1 MQNKNTK
8 ETKKIDL
15 HPKKCNI
22 CGGLVIYTNN
32 NLIYGKSYGSGKCYL
47 CTQCGSY
54 VGTHEPRPT
63 EALGL
68 LADSQMRTLKKKCH
82 SIFDEFWNCGSNGKQ
97 RRYLRNMA
105 YKRLA
110 TMMRIPLEECHFGYF
125 DLLQLKKAYN
135 CCQVLKKRSETY
147 TWEHTDVT
155 KKWLE
160 AKAAGDKEIHDH
172 IGSVRIGTLCF
183 DLIERKG
190 KRDKNY
196 LYADLY
202 VGGIDTGYGYGKD
215 DYPYTYVDWISR
227 RWTVDKLPKDY
238 RSFKKEIEEKLTML
252 IKHARSIT
260 LKRKQYSLQE
270 KILDDVKI
278 W

>member
-227 RWTVDKLPKDY
+227 QWPVDKLPKDY

-252 IKHARSIT
+252 I
-260 LKRKQYSLQE
+260 
-270 KILDDVKI
+270 
-278 W
+278 

>member
-1 MQNKNTK
+1 MPILQKGEFISCKTK
-8 ETKKIDL
+8 
-15 HPKKCNI
+15 
-22 CGGLVIYTNN
+22 
-32 NLIYGKSYGSGKCYL
+32 
-47 CTQCGSY
+47 TQ
-54 VGTHEPRPT
+54 
-63 EALGL
+63 
-68 LADSQMRTLKKKCH
+68 K
-82 SIFDEFWNCGSNGKQ
+82 KQ
-97 RRYLRNMA
+97 RKSIYIQKSVISAEDWLSTQTTTLFTGNRMEAGNVICVRSVEV
-105 YKRLA
+105 
-110 TMMRIPLEECHFGYF
+110 TLE
-125 DLLQLKKAYN
+125 Q
-135 CCQVLKKRSETY
+135 
-147 TWEHTDVT
+147 
-155 KKWLE
+155 KWLE

-227 RWTVDKLPKDY
+227 QWTVDKLPKDY

-270 KILDDVKI
+270 KNLDDVKI

>member
-1 MQNKNTK
+1 
-8 ETKKIDL
+8 
-15 HPKKCNI
+15 
-22 CGGLVIYTNN
+22 
-32 NLIYGKSYGSGKCYL
+32 
-47 CTQCGSY
+47 
-54 VGTHEPRPT
+54 
-63 EALGL
+63 
-68 LADSQMRTLKKKCH
+68 
-82 SIFDEFWNCGSNGKQ
+82 
-97 RRYLRNMA
+97 
-105 YKRLA
+105 
-110 TMMRIPLEECHFGYF
+110 MMRIPLEECHFGYF

-202 VGGIDTGYGYGKD
+202 VGGID
-215 DYPYTYVDWISR
+215 
-227 RWTVDKLPKDY
+227 
-238 RSFKKEIEEKLTML
+238 
-252 IKHARSIT
+252 
-260 LKRKQYSLQE
+260 
-270 KILDDVKI
+270 KIGRAHV
-278 W
+278 

>member
-1 MQNKNTK
+1 M
-8 ETKKIDL
+8 
-15 HPKKCNI
+15 
-22 CGGLVIYTNN
+22 
-32 NLIYGKSYGSGKCYL
+32 
-47 CTQCGSY
+47 
-54 VGTHEPRPT
+54 
-63 EALGL
+63 
-68 LADSQMRTLKKKCH
+68 
-82 SIFDEFWNCGSNGKQ
+82 
-97 RRYLRNMA
+97 
-105 YKRLA
+105 
-110 TMMRIPLEECHFGYF
+110 EECHFGYF

-190 KRDKNY
+190 KRDN
-196 LYADLY
+196 LY

-227 RWTVDKLPKDY
+227 QWTVDKLPKDY